1 MAAGNFNHFCNKIDI
16 KRFTIQNSL
25 YMIMIFVI
33 ISLLENLERRK
44 DKRSMK
50 KRHIALMMTVLM
62 LAVSGCATK
71 DPASKKIENEHI
83 SISQYDAIEI
93 DKIEKP
99 AEPSD
104 KEIDEQLDMII
115 QQHASWEDITDRS
128 IEMGDFVTID
138 FTGKMKG
145 KEFDGGSAEDY
156 QIEVGSGM
164 MIDGFEESLLDHKK
178 DDKFTWKGKF
188 PENYGHE
195 DLNGKAVEFDITVK
209 AIKKQI
215 LPEIND
221 KFVQS
226 VSESSKTVE
235 DYRKELKEML
245 QADRDAQ
252 YESEVVGAAWNAV
265 VEKSN
270 VKKFPEGRVDE
281 LTKTLI
287 TNYKEQAKTYDM
299 KYEEFLEQYMQSTV
313 EEFEAQAAES
323 AEFLATQELI
333 VDAIMEAE
341 NLKLSDKEFKD
352 HAKLVAEQYGYE
364 SIEELIKEAGEDD
377 LKFTAKLE
385 KVKAWIGERC
395 KQVEPEKDDDE
406 FVMDPEYTM
415 DDDQDDGATA
425 DKENGTTT
433 DKEKTEKK
441 ETK

>member
-1 MAAGNFNHFCNKIDI
+1 
-16 KRFTIQNSL
+16 
-25 YMIMIFVI
+25 
-33 ISLLENLERRK
+33 
-44 DKRSMK
+44 MK
-50 KRHIALMMTVLM
+50 KRHIALMMAVLM
-62 LAVSGCATK
+62 LAVSGCSTK
-71 DPASKKIENEHI
+71 DPASKKIENANI

-93 DKIEKP
+93 DKVEKP
-99 AEPSD
+99 AEPSEE
-104 KEIDEQLDMII
+104 EIDSQMDMII

-145 KEFDGGSAEDY
+145 KEFDGGSAKDY

-195 DLNGKAVEFDITVK
+195 DLNGKAVEFDITIK

-226 VSESSKTVE
+226 VSDVSKTVE
-235 DYRKELKEML
+235 DFRKELKDTL

-287 TNYKEQAKTYDM
+287 ENYKEQAKTYDM

-313 EEFEAQAAES
+313 EEFEAQASES

-352 HAKLVAEQYGYE
+352 HTKLVAEQYGYE
-364 SIEELIKEAGEDD
+364 STEELIKEAGEDD

-395 KQVEPEKDDDE
+395 KQVEPKEDEDE
-406 FVMDPEYTM
+406 FVMDPEYTI
-415 DDDQDDGATA
+415 DDTQDDGATA
-425 DKENGTTT
+425 